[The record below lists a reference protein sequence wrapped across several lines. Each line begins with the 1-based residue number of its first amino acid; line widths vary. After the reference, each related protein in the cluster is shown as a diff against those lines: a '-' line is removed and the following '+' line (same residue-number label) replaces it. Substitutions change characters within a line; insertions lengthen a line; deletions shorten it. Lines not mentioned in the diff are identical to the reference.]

1 MVLGAINKIFNFNK
15 AARGNLVT
23 DTQTYA
29 SGGALTISDAP
40 LAYAQ
45 GNQTDNE
52 TLATD
57 KAS

>member
-15 AARGNLVT
+15 AARGNLT
-23 DTQTYA
+23 TYA

-40 LAYAQ
+40 HAYAQ
-45 GNQTDNE
+45 GNQMDNE

>member
-1 MVLGAINKIFNFNK
+1 MVLGATNKIFNFNK
-15 AARGNLVT
+15 TAPGNLAT
-23 DTQTYA
+23 DAHNHA

-40 LAYAQ
+40 FAYAQ

-57 KAS
+57 